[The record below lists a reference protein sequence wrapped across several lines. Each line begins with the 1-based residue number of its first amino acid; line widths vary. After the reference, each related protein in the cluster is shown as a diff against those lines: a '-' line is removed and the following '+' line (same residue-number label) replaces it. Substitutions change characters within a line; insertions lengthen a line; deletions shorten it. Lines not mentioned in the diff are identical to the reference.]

1 MPWPEVP
8 PVSLRD
14 WDELTERD
22 VMPLASRRTTFS
34 EDFRRFF
41 RRGLATLLPTLI
53 TLSILFWLLDFLWSA
68 VGQHM
73 IWVVRWVW
81 LELIERGVLAEQP
94 ARYVYRVWA
103 EDRFHTR
110 VVGVLL
116 AIVLVYVVGLLIGNL
131 IGRTFWSI
139 AERNVMKIPVIRAI
153 YPAVK
158 QVTDFVLQ
166 ERRVQLTGGRVVAV
180 RMHNSDVWSIGLV
193 TGHGLSQ
200 VSEATQ
206 DETVTVFVPSS
217 PTSFS
222 GYVVVVPKRSLIE
235 LPLKTEDAMRML
247 VSGGVLV
254 PPGDATPVVDSR
266 PSEAS
271 PTTAGAA

>member
-1 MPWPEVP
+1 
-8 PVSLRD
+8 
-14 WDELTERD
+14 
-22 VMPLASRRTTFS
+22 MPLASRRTTFS

-41 RRGLATLLPTLI
+41 MRGLAALLPTLI
-53 TLSILFWLLDFLWSA
+53 TLSILFWVLDFLWSA
-68 VGQHM
+68 VGQHL
-73 IWVVRWVW
+73 IWVVRWLW

-103 EDRFHTR
+103 EDRLHTR

-116 AIVLVYVVGLLIGNL
+116 AIVLVYIVGLLIGNL
-131 IGRTFWSI
+131 IGRTFWAI
-139 AERNVMKIPVIRAI
+139 AERNVMKIPIIRAI

-158 QVTDFVLQ
+158 QVTDFILQ
-166 ERRVQLTGGRVVAV
+166 DRRVQLSGGRVVAV

-193 TGHGLSQ
+193 TGQGLTQ
-200 VSEATQ
+200 VSDATG

-222 GYVVVVPKRSLIE
+222 GYVVVVPRRSLIE
-235 LPLKTEDAMRML
+235 LPVKTEEAMRML

-254 PPGDATPVVDSR
+254 PPGITPGGGSPGPGSGATP
-266 PSEAS
+266 A
-271 PTTAGAA
+271 